1 VKSTI
6 VVNILTACPWLRQG
20 KDSNYSPVGI
30 KYKKLF
36 RLFLMFWELKNMIM
50 RVNSANKV
58 LVNSACSISMAEIS
72 LSFSRSSGPGGQN
85 VNKVN
90 SRVTLAFNVFD
101 SPSLSDNQRQLVMNR
116 LSGRI
121 NRRGILQISSDTTR
135 TQAGNREEVVSRFVK
150 MMRRALF
157 VQPPRRKTRAPRRA
171 KERRLEVKKNRGRV
185 KKLRSRRV
193 DEEW

>member
-1 VKSTI
+1 
-6 VVNILTACPWLRQG
+6 
-20 KDSNYSPVGI
+20 
-30 KYKKLF
+30 
-36 RLFLMFWELKNMIM
+36 MFWELKNMIM